1 MQPKTS
7 PYTFRLNNISDEVL
21 INMINSANSKTEF
34 IKNALFYYFINIS
47 KGNVHDRE
55 LPVGWGLD
63 KGLLPLLNL
72 NQLIDNNRQHNEDD
86 SMQQGYEPP
95 DDTDEDDYDDYDD
108 EEYDDDYDYDD
119 YDENVDTDIEI

>member
-47 KGNVHDRE
+47 KGNVQDRE
-55 LPVGWGLD
+55 LTVGWGLD

-72 NQLIDNNRQHNEDD
+72 NQLIDSNKQNSEDD

-95 DDTDEDDYDDYDD
+95 DDTDEDDYDDYD
-108 EEYDDDYDYDD
+108 
-119 YDENVDTDIEI
+119 ENVDTDIEI

>member
-63 KGLLPLLNL
+63 KGLLPLLNP
-72 NQLIDNNRQHNEDD
+72 NQLIDSNKQNSEDD
-86 SMQQGYEPP
+86 IAQYMHETSNDINDDYE
-95 DDTDEDDYDDYDD
+95 DYGNEDDYDDYK
-108 EEYDDDYDYDD
+108 DYDD
-119 YDENVDTDIEI
+119 NIDVDIEI